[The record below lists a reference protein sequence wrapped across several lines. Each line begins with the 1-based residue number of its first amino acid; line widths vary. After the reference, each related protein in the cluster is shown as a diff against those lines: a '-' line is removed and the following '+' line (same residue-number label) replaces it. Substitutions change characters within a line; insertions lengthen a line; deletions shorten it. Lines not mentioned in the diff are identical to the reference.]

1 MDLFFSDPNEI
12 RLPPEEVRLREV
24 RITTQPDSGR
34 VKIHIELTPFLKRP
48 DISIAITEADGKE
61 VAHATILEAMLAKLE
76 LTMHL
81 RQPQQGSEYSLKT
94 VVYYQKMPPPDAE
107 QVEIKLSDPMIVDQH
122 VATFILS

>member
-24 RITTQPDSGR
+24 QITAQPDSGR

-48 DISIAITEADGKE
+48 DISIAITESDGKE
-61 VAHATILEAMLAKLE
+61 VAHATILEAMQAKLE

-81 RQPQQGSEYSLKT
+81 RQPQQGSEYSVKT
-94 VVYYQKMPPPDAE
+94 VVYYQKMPPPGTE
-107 QVEIKLSDPMIVDQH
+107 QVEIKLPDPMIVDQQT
-122 VATFILS
+122 ATFILS